1 MTLRAAAVIRSVRVQ
16 RKNMTAVSAAKRDRY
31 QLHTKHRA
39 RRRCVCCQPV
49 KIVLHP
55 FRLIALHH
63 AYPQID
69 PVYAVK
75 LLFSQLRKR
84 QI

>member
-1 MTLRAAAVIRSVRVQ
+1 MTLWTAAVICSVHIQ
-16 RKNMTAVSAAKRDRY
+16 RKDMTAIPAAKRDRY
-31 QLHTKHRA
+31 RLHTKHCA
-39 RRRCVCCQPV
+39 RRRCVCRQPV
-49 KIVLHP
+49 KIMLHP

-75 LLFSQLRKR
+75 LLFSQLRER